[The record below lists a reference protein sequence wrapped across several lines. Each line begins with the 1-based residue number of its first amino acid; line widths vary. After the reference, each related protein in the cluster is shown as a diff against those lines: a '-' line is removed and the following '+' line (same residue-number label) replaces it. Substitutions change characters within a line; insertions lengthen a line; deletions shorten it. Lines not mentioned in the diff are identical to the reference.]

1 MQHRTS
7 FALAHY
13 LQHPASATA
22 EETSTVIP
30 VQPGNA
36 DRLPFFFVHG
46 DIDGGGLY
54 CTNLARSLGHQQP
67 FYALTPMGF
76 VGRSQPSSIEG
87 MARCYVRDIRKVQ
100 PSGPYLLGGYCNG
113 GVAAF
118 EIARQLQQSGEHVKV
133 LALVRARV
141 GQVRWPGIRRGIH
154 VIFRA
159 IGVDADRETSA
170 FWRIH
175 DHLLRFHRQE
185 PLALRVGR
193 VTELW
198 SNFRARRRSKTT
210 LSAEVAISRQA
221 SLAADSFLN
230 IRTRP
235 SMEMRTGNM
244 MLIHVRAMRAYL
256 PGRYDGRVHLFWPEE
271 DRALLGRDN
280 SAGWRRFVRD
290 FAFDEIP
297 GGHVTCVRARHA
309 EWANQLKTI
318 LDHAQ
323 STVGSYHR
331 RVSREI
337 A

>member
-1 MQHRTS
+1 MTISTSTMAELRFSPRGFSCDVANHRAGNTAANADAAS
-7 FALAHY
+7 NVVCVAQY

-54 CTNLARSLGHQQP
+54 CANFARNLGDEQP
-67 FYALTPMGF
+67 FYALTPIGF

-159 IGVDADRETSA
+159 IGVDAIA
-170 FWRIH
+170 KQAHLAHH

-198 SNFRARRRSKTT
+198 RNFRAEKAFKNN
-210 LSAEVAISRQA
+210 L
-221 SLAADSFLN
+221 
-230 IRTRP
+230 
-235 SMEMRTGNM
+235 
-244 MLIHVRAMRAYL
+244 VR
-256 PGRYDGRVHLFWPEE
+256 
-271 DRALLGRDN
+271 
-280 SAGWRRFVRD
+280 
-290 FAFDEIP
+290 
-297 GGHVTCVRARHA
+297 
-309 EWANQLKTI
+309 
-318 LDHAQ
+318 
-323 STVGSYHR
+323 
-331 RVSREI
+331 
-337 A
+337 